1 MPGGV
6 KVMNIFQ
13 SSFMGIDRRK
23 FCVHF
28 FKSKAWLAILFLVLI
43 FVVILSLSLGSVA
56 ITPMQL
62 VEIIKG
68 NDKSSAAYRIFMYV
82 RLPRTIAAVL
92 AGSALATSGAM
103 IQAVLNNA
111 LASPNIIGINSGAGF
126 ATMLCM
132 VWFPSQTWLLPPAAF
147 VGAFLTALAVS
158 IIAMRINASKITII
172 LTGVAI
178 GSILTAGIN
187 TIKEFFPDVLI
198 GSSSFMMGGLS
209 YVTNESL
216 RFAGVYILIGLSLST
231 LFCNEM
237 NVLSLGEDSA
247 HSLGM
252 NVVVY
257 RFILLMIAAVLAGA
271 AVSFAGLLGFVGL
284 IVPHCVR
291 VFVGEDHK
299 KVIVACIVAGA
310 IFVAAC
316 DLLARLIF
324 APFELPVGIIMS
336 FLGGPFFLWLLLTK
350 RRHINA

>member
-1 MPGGV
+1 MPDGV
-6 KVMNIFQ
+6 KVMNTFQ
-13 SSFMGIDRRK
+13 SSFMGDNHRNFRL
-23 FCVHF
+23 HPS
-28 FKSKAWLAILFLVLI
+28 KSRSWLATLLLVLAI
-43 FVVILSLSLGSVA
+43 VVMLSLALGSVV
-56 ITPMQL
+56 ITPIQL
-62 VEIIKG
+62 AEIIKG
-68 NDKSSAAYRIFMYV
+68 NDKTSAAYRILLYV
-82 RLPRTIAAVL
+82 RFPRTMAALL
-92 AGSALATSGAM
+92 AGSALAASGAI

-126 ATMLCM
+126 AIMLCM
-132 VWFPSQTWLLPPAAF
+132 ALFPAQPWLLPPAAF
-147 VGAFLTALAVS
+147 IGAFLTALAVS
-158 IIAMRINASKITII
+158 IIAMKINASKITII

-187 TIKEFFPDVLI
+187 TVKEIFPDVLV

-216 RFAGVYILIGLSLST
+216 HFAGPYILIGIILAL

-237 NVLSLGEDSA
+237 NLLSLGEDSA

-252 NVVVY
+252 NVKAY
-257 RFILLMIAAVLAGA
+257 RFILLMIAAVLSGA

-291 VFVGEDHK
+291 IFVGEDNK
-299 KVIVACIVAGA
+299 EVIVACIFAGA
-310 IFVAAC
+310 IFVATC